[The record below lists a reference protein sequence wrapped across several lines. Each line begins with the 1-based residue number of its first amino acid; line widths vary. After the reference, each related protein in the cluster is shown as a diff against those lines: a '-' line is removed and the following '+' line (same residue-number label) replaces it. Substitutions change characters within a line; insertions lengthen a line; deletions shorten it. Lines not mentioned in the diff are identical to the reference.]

1 MEYVGQQNIKKLC
14 NFYVSDLH
22 LSVMLLPYLSR
33 QINEDVEI
41 TTIFEKIEKKNIG
54 EILDKLNIKN
64 KEKILNINWFN
75 SNKDANEKI
84 NNAIKKDIKEN
95 KDLIIIIGGNKN
107 YVAENHKNIT
117 KLIND
122 FEDTKKFNSAVK
134 IIDCYNADEV
144 GIDMRSIVREHD
156 GLLNTSGE
164 INICDL

>member
-41 TTIFEKIEKKNIG
+41 TTIFEKIEKENIG

-164 INICDL
+164 INTCDL